1 MRLAW
6 TLGLLALGLLIGL
19 GWWLWPLRPDIMALQ
34 LAFSA
39 PAFRSVLE
47 QWGPQGLA
55 LYRAHFGADF
65 VLLILYGAFGWRL
78 ATHAAFFKVLSP
90 RRRRWAAAML
100 PLAAL
105 ADAAENALHLLLTTP
120 VALAMPP
127 QAGWIALA
135 AVCASAKW
143 LLLTAFALAVVGAL
157 GLSRRPARH

>member
-19 GWWLWPLRPDIMALQ
+19 GWWLRPLQPDIMALQ

-47 QWGPQGLA
+47 HWGPQGLA

-78 ATHAAFFKVLSP
+78 ATHAALFKVLSP